1 MEVRTRMH
9 NFFENAISERGKRG
23 FTLVELLVV
32 IVILAVLAAIVLPKF
47 MDSGKRSKEAAL
59 KGDLKLLRN
68 AVTLFQTDTGAYP
81 LTLADL
87 AATSAPAKGLDTN
100 GAQQDIPASTWHGP
114 YVQEIPNDPISSG
127 SFSYTVSS
135 PNVGKVKSN
144 ASGNAIDGT
153 AFSSW

>member
-1 MEVRTRMH
+1 MH
-9 NFFENAISERGKRG
+9 NFFENVRSERGKRG

-81 LTLADL
+81 ATLADL
-87 AATSAPAKGLDTN
+87 AATSAPATGYDTA
-100 GAQQDIPASTWHGP
+100 GASINLVASTWHGP
-114 YVQEIPNDPISSG
+114 YVQEIPADPVSSG
-127 SFSYTVSS
+127 AFSYIVAP
-135 PNVGKVKSN
+135 PNMGTVKSL
-144 ASGNAIDGT
+144 AAGNAIDGT
-153 AFSSW
+153 AFTNW